1 MQPRVPEI
9 YPHTLWPD
17 TYRNT
22 RFIEAIS
29 HTPDVLENA
38 FDEVPPP
45 NSLGD
50 PLFSQTLRLSSP
62 QLWQRSRN
70 DWDPNWRDH
79 SSPSSS
85 SVEPWLTTPYP
96 STPSEARTCSC
107 LSSRSKRAG
116 RVASQPPTSNTN
128 RYGTCLLYT
137 SPSPRDEN
145 GYLVCRLLLE

>member
-45 NSLGD
+45 
-50 PLFSQTLRLSSP
+50 
-62 QLWQRSRN
+62 
-70 DWDPNWRDH
+70 
-79 SSPSSS
+79 
-85 SVEPWLTTPYP
+85 
-96 STPSEARTCSC
+96 
-107 LSSRSKRAG
+107 K
-116 RVASQPPTSNTN
+116 
-128 RYGTCLLYT
+128 
-137 SPSPRDEN
+137 
-145 GYLVCRLLLE
+145 